1 VAPNRQRP
9 RSRIL
14 GLIAAALGL
23 ALFAWF
29 IQRSGPALIWE
40 GLADVGWGFIL
51 IVSIAGLRFALRAM
65 AWSMCVEAPASLPFA
80 PAFAAV
86 LAGDALGNLM
96 PLGLIASE
104 PAKAALVRG
113 RVPLGAA
120 VTALAIE
127 NILYTLSVAA
137 MIAAAMLAMLSSFD
151 LPSRLRIAG
160 WMAVGAIGVV
170 FVIVAWLVWKRPAL
184 ASRMLSTALP
194 KSAKV
199 QSRIAQ
205 LRDVEVQV
213 YAFARRH
220 PATLMPIVGAEV
232 AFHALGVLEV
242 YVTWWFIQ
250 NTVPPLLIAFILEGA
265 LRFLVVAF
273 KFVPLQLGV
282 AEWGAGNVTLLLG
295 YGVAV
300 GVTLSIVRKVRTVFW
315 VLIGTVVLVR
325 RGVQR

>member
-1 VAPNRQRP
+1 M
-9 RSRIL
+9 
-14 GLIAAALGL
+14 GLVAAALGL

-29 IQRSGPALIWE
+29 IQRADPALIWE

-51 IVSIAGLRFALRAM
+51 IVSLAGLRFALRAI
-65 AWSMCVEAPASLPFA
+65 AWSMCVEAPASLPFG

-96 PLGLIASE
+96 PLGLLASE

-151 LPSRLRIAG
+151 LPQPLRIAG
-160 WMAVGAIGVV
+160 WIAVLTIGEL
-170 FVIVAWLVWKRPAL
+170 FLMVAWLIWRRPAL
-184 ASRMLSTALP
+184 VSRVLSIILP
-194 KSAKV
+194 KSSKL

-205 LRDVEVQV
+205 LRDVEDQV

-220 PATLMPIVGAEV
+220 PATLMPIVGAEL

-242 YVTWWFIQ
+242 YITWWFIQ
-250 NTVPPLLIAFILEGA
+250 NTVPPTLIAFILEGA

-282 AEWGAGNVTLLLG
+282 AEWGAGNVTQLLG

-315 VLIGTVVLVR
+315 VLIGTLLLVR

>member
-1 VAPNRQRP
+1 
-9 RSRIL
+9 
-14 GLIAAALGL
+14 
-23 ALFAWF
+23 
-29 IQRSGPALIWE
+29 
-40 GLADVGWGFIL
+40 
-51 IVSIAGLRFALRAM
+51 
-65 AWSMCVEAPASLPFA
+65 
-80 PAFAAV
+80 
-86 LAGDALGNLM
+86 M

-184 ASRMLSTALP
+184 VSRMLSTALP

>member
-1 VAPNRQRP
+1 M
-9 RSRIL
+9 
-14 GLIAAALGL
+14 GLVAAALGL

-29 IQRSGPALIWE
+29 IQRSDPALIWE
-40 GLADVGWGFIL
+40 GLADVGWGFIA
-51 IVSIAGLRFALRAM
+51 IVFIAGLRFALRAI
-65 AWSMCVEAPASLPFA
+65 AWSMCVEQPASLPFA

-104 PAKAALVRG
+104 PAKAALVRS
-113 RVPLGAA
+113 RIPLGAA

-137 MIAAAMLAMLSSFD
+137 MIGAAMLAMLSSFD
-151 LPSRLRIAG
+151 LPPRVQMVGWIA
-160 WMAVGAIGVV
+160 VVAIGLV
-170 FVIVAWLVWKRPAL
+170 FLIVAWLIWKRPAL
-184 ASRMLSTALP
+184 VSRVLSALLP
-194 KSAKV
+194 KSTTV
-199 QSRIAQ
+199 QARIAQ
-205 LRDVEVQV
+205 LRDIEDQV

-220 PATLMPIVGAEV
+220 PATLMPIVGAEI

-242 YVTWWFIQ
+242 YVTWWFMQ
-250 NTVPPLLIAFILEGA
+250 NAVPSLLIAFILEGT
-265 LRFLVVAF
+265 LRLLIVVF

-295 YGVAV
+295 YGVPV

-315 VLIGTVVLVR
+315 VLIGTALLVR